1 MSIHR
6 YTTAAL
12 AATLLALAGCG
23 SGRSSQVSQTARQ
36 APTTA
41 TQAPTTATQAPTTGP
56 ASSPSRALPPP
67 SAADRR
73 SLEKALALAATECT
87 RVGAFEF
94 STGGQAVVSQ
104 ARASISQ
111 LVGRVIALLHR
122 IDPQAS
128 VLGATGTRVTGHL
141 YTVKIL
147 EQLNYRPPVG
157 GVPPCAA
164 EAAQR
169 LERATGTRAK

>member
-23 SGRSSQVSQTARQ
+23 SGRSSQVSQTAR
-36 APTTA
+36 
-41 TQAPTTATQAPTTGP
+41 QAPTTATQAPTTGP